1 MAGTGGDGLIACVT
15 AVGGSPLPPDIS
27 AVGASGRTDGGFS
40 PATGAANTVSGSGTE
55 PSAPRPAVSVPAH
68 GVGSPVTGSRAVGS
82 RTSSDAAPGHA
93 PAGSP
98 VPPPGPAVVLGD
110 STGPGNVSAGPSAPP

>member
-1 MAGTGGDGLIACVT
+1 MAGTGGDGLIACAT
-15 AVGGSPLPPDIS
+15 AVGGSPLPADIS
-27 AVGASGRTDGGFS
+27 AVGASGRAIGGFS
-40 PATGAANTVSGSGTE
+40 SLTGAANTVSGSGTE

-68 GVGSPVTGSRAVGS
+68 GVESSLTGS
-82 RTSSDAAPGHA
+82 RTSPDAAPGHA

-110 STGPGNVSAGPSAPP
+110 NTGPGNVSAGPSAPP